1 MINASSGNMGLF
13 ELDTAG
19 TVMYSRVNPNIYD
32 NASSAPPSSD
42 FVGRNFFEEVAPFK
56 NVEEFRRRFRHFA
69 CGSDS
74 AEKFTFT
81 CQFEE
86 RPAEMKVMLTRI
98 SEREFDEDKKLII
111 VDIRFNRS

>member
-1 MINASSGNMGLF
+1 MTNVSTDNMGLF

-19 TVMYSRVNPNIYD
+19 TVMYSRVNPSAYA
-32 NASSAPPSSD
+32 ASTVPSSD
-42 FVGRNFFEEVAPFK
+42 LVGRNFFEEVAPFK

-86 RPAEMKVMLTRI
+86 RPAEMKVMLMRI

-111 VDIRFNRS
+111 VDIRLNNS

>member
-1 MINASSGNMGLF
+1 MGLF

-19 TVMYSRVNPNIYD
+19 TVMYSRVNPGVYA
-32 NASSAPPSSD
+32 ASASSD
-42 FVGRNFFEEVAPFK
+42 FIGRNFFDEVAPFK

-69 CGSDS
+69 HGSDS

-111 VDIRFNRS
+111 VDIRFNNS

>member
-1 MINASSGNMGLF
+1 MMNVSTGNMGLF

-19 TVMYSRVNPNIYD
+19 TVMYSRVNPGVYA
-32 NASSAPPSSD
+32 ASIAPSSD

-74 AEKFTFT
+74 AEKVTFT
-81 CQFEE
+81 GQFED
-86 RPAEMKVMLTRI
+86 RPAEVKVMLTRI
-98 SEREFDEDKKLII
+98 SEREFDEAKKLII
-111 VDIRFNRS
+111 VDIRFNNS

>member
-1 MINASSGNMGLF
+1 MMNVSTGSMGLF

-19 TVMYSRVNPNIYD
+19 TVMYSRVNPGAYA
-32 NASSAPPSSD
+32 ASAATAPAD
-42 FVGRNFFEEVAPFK
+42 FIGRNFFDEVAPFK
-56 NVEEFRRRFRHFA
+56 NIEEFRRRFRHFA
-69 CGSDS
+69 RGSDS

-86 RPAEMKVMLTRI
+86 QPAEMKVMLTRI

-111 VDIRFNRS
+111 VDIRFNNS